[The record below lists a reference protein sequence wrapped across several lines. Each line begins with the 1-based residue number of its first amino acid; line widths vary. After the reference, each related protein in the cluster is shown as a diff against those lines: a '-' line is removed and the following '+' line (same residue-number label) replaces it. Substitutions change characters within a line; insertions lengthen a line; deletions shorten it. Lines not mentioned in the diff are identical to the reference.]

1 MKNVVCIEHFKC
13 WTFHSNELIKKSR
26 VGSIIGRKIEKK
38 EKIRSGVA
46 RSKVRT
52 PMSSGG
58 SR

>member
-1 MKNVVCIEHFKC
+1 MKNVVCIEHFKR

-26 VGSIIGRKIEKK
+26 VGSIIGRKIGK

-46 RSKVRT
+46 RSKART